1 MADNEFGYTAWGM
14 DWVRLAEPL
23 RQTRPDPLL
32 PRARSI
38 ARNNGVQATVEGR
51 IVRAAIHRGGQASV
65 THLEVAPL
73 PRSTITTISE
83 IIPDT
88 TVLTDEMHRA
98 LVSASI
104 SPAPNPA
111 GTDCS
116 CSART
121 ARCVHVLA
129 VYYDMARRVDENPR
143 LTLEI
148 QGYFQAAQ
156 EDSIVPV
163 ESPRWTSINGLD
175 PADYFD
181 RWMPEPNR
189 SPTP

>member
-23 RQTRPDPLL
+23 RQARPNALL

-38 ARNNGVQATVEGR
+38 ARNNGVQATIEDR
-51 IVRAAIHRGGQASV
+51 IVRATIHRGGQASV

-73 PRSTITTISE
+73 PRPAITAITE
-83 IIPDT
+83 IIADT

-98 LVSASI
+98 LVRAGI
-104 SPAPNPA
+104 SPAPNPT

-121 ARCVHVLA
+121 ARCVHVFA

-143 LTLEI
+143 LALEI
-148 QGYFQAAQ
+148 QGYFQAA
-156 EDSIVPV
+156 EGDSTLPV
-163 ESPRWTSINGLD
+163 ESTRWTPINALD
-175 PADYFD
+175 PADYFGSSASAM
-181 RWMPEPNR
+181 R
-189 SPTP
+189 

>member
-51 IVRAAIHRGGQASV
+51 VVRAAIHRGGQASV

-73 PRSTITTISE
+73 PRSAITAISE

-116 CSART
+116 CSVRT

-156 EDSIVPV
+156 EDSTVPV
-163 ESPRWTSINGLD
+163 ESPRWTPINGLD
-175 PADYFD
+175 PVDYFD
-181 RWMPEPNR
+181 RWMSEPNR
-189 SPTP
+189 SPMP

>member
-23 RQTRPDPLL
+23 RQTRPDSLL

-38 ARNNGVQATVEGR
+38 ARNSGVQASIEGR

-65 THLEVAPL
+65 THLEFAPL
-73 PRSTITTISE
+73 SRSAITAISE

-98 LVSASI
+98 LVDAGI
-104 SPAPNPA
+104 SPAPDPA

-129 VYYDMARRVDENPR
+129 VFYDMARRVDENPR
-143 LTLEI
+143 LALEI
-148 QGYFQAAQ
+148 QGYFQAAPQ
-156 EDSIVPV
+156 DSTVPV
-163 ESPRWTSINGLD
+163 ESPRWTPINALD
-175 PADYFD
+175 PAGYF
-181 RWMPEPNR
+181 EAAIAVH
-189 SPTP
+189 

>member
-1 MADNEFGYTAWGM
+1 MANNEFGYTAWGM

-38 ARNNGVQATVEGR
+38 ARNTGVQATIEGR
-51 IVRAAIHRGGQASV
+51 IVRATIHRGGQASV
-65 THLEVAPL
+65 THLELAPL
-73 PRSTITTISE
+73 PRPAVTAIAE

-98 LVSASI
+98 LVGAGT
-104 SPAPNPA
+104 SPAPKPA

-148 QGYFQAAQ
+148 QGYFQAAP
-156 EDSIVPV
+156 EDSTVPV
-163 ESPRWTSINGLD
+163 ESARWTPINALD
-175 PADYFD
+175 TADYFGVSATAV
-181 RWMPEPNR
+181 R
-189 SPTP
+189 

>member
-23 RQTRPDPLL
+23 RQTRPDTLL

-38 ARNNGVQATVEGR
+38 ARNNGVQTTIEGHVIRAT
-51 IVRAAIHRGGQASV
+51 IHRGGQASV

-73 PRSTITTISE
+73 PRSATVAIAE

-88 TVLTDEMHRA
+88 TVLTDDMHRA
-98 LVSASI
+98 LVTAGT
-104 SPAPNPA
+104 SPAPVLA

-116 CSART
+116 CSARS

-129 VYYDMARRVDENPR
+129 VYYDLARRVDEDPR
-143 LTLEI
+143 LALDL
-148 QGYFQAAQ
+148 QGYFRAAPQ
-156 EDSIVPV
+156 DPATPV
-163 ESPRWTSINGLD
+163 EAPRWTPLNALD
-175 PADYFD
+175 PADYFEAPL
-181 RWMPEPNR
+181 RTVPVR
-189 SPTP
+189 

>member
-38 ARNNGVQATVEGR
+38 ARNNGVQATIEGR

-73 PRSTITTISE
+73 SRSVITAIAE
-83 IIPDT
+83 IISDT

-98 LVSASI
+98 LVDAGM
-104 SPAPNPA
+104 SPAPGPA

-129 VYYDMARRVDENPR
+129 VFYDMARRVDENPR
-143 LTLEI
+143 LALEI
-148 QGYFQAAQ
+148 QGYFQAAP
-156 EDSIVPV
+156 EDSTAPV
-163 ESPRWTSINGLD
+163 ESLRWTPINALD
-175 PADYFD
+175 PADYFEAAIAV
-181 RWMPEPNR
+181 R
-189 SPTP
+189 

>member
-1 MADNEFGYTAWGM
+1 MADNEFGYSAWGM

-38 ARNNGVQATVEGR
+38 ARNHGVQATIEGR
-51 IVRAAIHRGGQASV
+51 IVRGAIHRGGQASV
-65 THLEVAPL
+65 TYVEMAPL
-73 PRSTITTISE
+73 PRAAITAIAET
-83 IIPDT
+83 IPDP

-98 LVSASI
+98 LVTAGT
-104 SPAPNPA
+104 SPAPA
-111 GTDCS
+111 LTSTDCS

-129 VYYDMARRVDENPR
+129 VFYEIARRVDQSR
-143 LTLEI
+143 VALEL

-156 EDSIVPV
+156 EDSAAPV
-163 ESPRWTSINGLD
+163 ESPRWVPINTLD
-175 PADYFD
+175 PADYFGTAVAI
-181 RWMPEPNR
+181 PG
-189 SPTP
+189 

>member
-23 RQTRPDPLL
+23 RQTRPDSLL

-38 ARNNGVQATVEGR
+38 ARNHGVQASIEGR

-73 PRSTITTISE
+73 PRSAITAIAE

-98 LVSASI
+98 LVNAGTT
-104 SPAPNPA
+104 PAPNPA

-129 VYYDMARRVDENPR
+129 VYYDIARRVDENPR
-143 LTLEI
+143 LALEI
-148 QGYFQAAQ
+148 QGYFQAAP
-156 EDSIVPV
+156 EDSAPPV
-163 ESPRWTSINGLD
+163 ESPRWTPINALD
-175 PADYFD
+175 PAEYFEAAITM
-181 RWMPEPNR
+181 R
-189 SPTP
+189 

>member
-1 MADNEFGYTAWGM
+1 MADNEFGYTPWGM

-38 ARNNGVQATVEGR
+38 ARNNGVQTTIEGR
-51 IVRAAIHRGGQASV
+51 VIRAAIHRGGQASV

-73 PRSTITTISE
+73 PRRAITAIAE

-88 TVLTDEMHRA
+88 TVLTDDMHRA
-98 LVSASI
+98 LVTAGA
-104 SPAPNPA
+104 SPAPVLA

-129 VYYDMARRVDENPR
+129 VYYDLARRVDEDPR
-143 LTLEI
+143 LALAL
-148 QGYFQAAQ
+148 QGYFQAAP
-156 EDSIVPV
+156 EDPVAPV
-163 ESPRWTSINGLD
+163 ESPRWTPLNTLD
-175 PADYFD
+175 PADYFET
-181 RWMPEPNR
+181 PERAAPVR
-189 SPTP
+189 

>member
-38 ARNNGVQATVEGR
+38 ARNNGVQTTIEGR
-51 IVRAAIHRGGQASV
+51 VIRAAIHRGGQASV

-73 PRSTITTISE
+73 PRPAITAIAE

-88 TVLTDEMHRA
+88 TVLTDDMHRA
-98 LVSASI
+98 LVVAGT
-104 SPAPNPA
+104 SPAPNLA

-116 CSART
+116 CTART
-121 ARCVHVLA
+121 PRCVHVLA
-129 VYYDMARRVDENPR
+129 VYYDMARRIDEDPR
-143 LTLEI
+143 SALDI

-156 EDSIVPV
+156 DDSLARAEI
-163 ESPRWTSINGLD
+163 PRWTPINILD
-175 PADYFD
+175 PAVYFEAAAAAV
-181 RWMPEPNR
+181 PKG
-189 SPTP
+189 